1 MSLNGIGETDQLRK
15 LQQRILSKEVIKEQK
30 LQIESNRDKRN
41 QEKKINLR
49 IERAHIRDVAREE
62 AT

>member
-1 MSLNGIGETDQLRK
+1 VSLNGIGETDQLRK

-30 LQIESNRDKRN
+30 LQIETNRDKRN